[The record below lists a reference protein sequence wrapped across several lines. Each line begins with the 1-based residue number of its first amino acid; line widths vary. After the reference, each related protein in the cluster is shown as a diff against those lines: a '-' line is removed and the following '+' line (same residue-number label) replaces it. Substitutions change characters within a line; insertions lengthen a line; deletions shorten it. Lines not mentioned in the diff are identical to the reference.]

1 VKVGAH
7 PEGIVETIGLRLD
20 LGPVA
25 LADTHVTMIA
35 ARTIIAG
42 ASLGIYDAIDAGAR
56 TAEDVAR
63 RCGTDLRATRT
74 LLEALVAL
82 AYIVEKRG
90 KHTNSKRVERW
101 MLARSPRSVK
111 DKLVFQQVEW
121 NMLARLED
129 YVRTG
134 AHVDMHATFEPS
146 TYALYQAGMRS
157 VAAVLAPIFARHI
170 PVPRGAKRLLDVGG
184 SHGLYSVALC
194 RKHAAL
200 SAEILELPSAIAHA
214 APLLARENM
223 GARVRHVVGDARE
236 DLGDRTYDVVLLAN
250 LVHHFG
256 DAENA
261 ALARRAYRALVPGG
275 TFVVLDIERARGGVL
290 GAMMDMYFALTSAS
304 GTWTA
309 DEIAAWQRAAGL
321 RVLRPVRPRTAPGW
335 VLQSATR

>member
-1 VKVGAH
+1 VKVGAT
-7 PEGIVETIGLRLD
+7 PEGIFERIGLSLE

-35 ARTIIAG
+35 ARTIMAG

-63 RCGTDLRATRT
+63 TCKTDLRATRT
-74 LLEALVAL
+74 LLEALAGLEYV
-82 AYIVEKRG
+82 IEKRG
-90 KHTNSKRVERW
+90 KYTNSKRVERW

-111 DKLVFQQVEW
+111 DKLVFQQIEW
-121 NMLARLED
+121 NMLGRLEE

-134 AHVDMHATFEPS
+134 APIDMHATFDAS
-146 TYALYQAGMRS
+146 TYGVYQAGMRS
-157 VAAVLAPIFARHI
+157 VAAALAPIFARHV

-194 RKHAAL
+194 RRHPAL
-200 SAEILELPSAIAHA
+200 TAEILELPSAIEHA
-214 APLLARENM
+214 APLLALENM

-236 DLGDRTYDVVLLAN
+236 ELGDREYDVVLLAN
-250 LVHHFG
+250 LVHHFS

-261 ALARRAYRALVPGG
+261 ALARRAHRALVPGG
-275 TFVVLDIERARGGVL
+275 TFVVLDIERSRGGVL
-290 GAMMDMYFALTSAS
+290 GTMMDLYFALTSAS

-309 DEIAAWQRAAGL
+309 DEIAGWQRAAGFRPL
-321 RVLRPVRPRTAPGW
+321 KPVRPRMAPGW
-335 VLQSATR
+335 VLQSARR